1 MQRPDIFGA
10 RCDPVSISVQFHNE
24 LLRMKIRK
32 ELSLQEFTG
41 SNLINTLYSYAK
53 ISGASITMDFR
64 IYLI

>member
-1 MQRPDIFGA
+1 MQRPDTFGA

-41 SNLINTLYSYAK
+41 SNLTLYIPMQRYQE
-53 ISGASITMDFR
+53 
-64 IYLI
+64 LVLQ

>member
-24 LLRMKIRK
+24 LLRRK

-41 SNLINTLYSYAK
+41 SNLINTSLCYYAK
-53 ISGASITMDFR
+53 ISGASIAMDFR